1 MSGTDGDSASRQASP
16 FATWREYCE
25 RGQLA
30 YQQCPQTSQ
39 VVFEPRLV
47 APRSGSADLV
57 WRISEGV
64 GTVYSTTT
72 LPAKDAPA
80 ANLALI
86 DLDEG
91 FRMLSRVEGMAA
103 EQVRIGLRVRVA
115 FRRDAEGSPAYP
127 VFVALEEAR

>member
-1 MSGTDGDSASRQASP
+1 MSETDAQRLAASP
-16 FATWREYCE
+16 FAVWQEYCE

-30 YQQCPQTSQ
+30 YQQCAQTSQ

-47 APRSGSADLV
+47 APRSGRDDLV
-57 WRISEGV
+57 WRTSEGV
-64 GTVYSTTT
+64 GTVYSTTS

-91 FRMLSRVEGMAA
+91 FRMLSRVEGMGA

-115 FRRDAEGSPAYP
+115 FRRDGEGSPAYP
-127 VFVALEEAR
+127 VFVALEGS